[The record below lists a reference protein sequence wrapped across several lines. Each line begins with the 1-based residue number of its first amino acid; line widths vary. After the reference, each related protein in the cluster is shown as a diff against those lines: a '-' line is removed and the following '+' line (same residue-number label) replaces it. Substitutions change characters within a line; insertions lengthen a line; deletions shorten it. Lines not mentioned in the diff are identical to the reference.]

1 MFSLVLVLC
10 SSLNAQE
17 KMSAYTQLMLNSY
30 KNVEEESLSS
40 AMKMQLLSGVKTKA
54 HTAKAIIAL
63 QENVEAPLDELAS
76 LGVSVECVINRYI
89 TASIPVDCF
98 EAVANLDAVRE
109 VSMAKPITLANDAAR
124 RLSKVDGVHKG
135 EFLPSAFNGE
145 GVLLGVVDSGIE
157 FNHINFKNEDG
168 STRIKIAGVYD
179 PSYEAYNI
187 YYNPEQI
194 ATLTTD
200 YTGTSHGTHVA
211 GIAGG
216 GYKANG
222 YYGMAPSAD
231 LGFFGLENNL
241 YDTDIINGIFWIFNQ
256 AESENKPSVV
266 NVSIGSTMGPHD
278 GTSYFN
284 QLVDEMCGAGK
295 IVVAASGNNGNERV
309 YLNKKFDAYTKEVAS
324 IINYSGTNYTSMVD
338 AWSNDATQ
346 VGVQMFIY
354 DRMSGTEIYS
364 SEIFMPDSLTYQEYM
379 WTSKDSKVKD
389 YFSGTIGVGSQLS
402 PNNNRYS
409 VMALISGSTK
419 NTNYRVGIRFIGK
432 EGSEMHA
439 WVYPTPTEF
448 TSSGGLNYEEG
459 TSFNSFNDMACGSS
473 VISVGSYNSKK
484 SFTGIGDDGIA
495 GTGTY
500 PFSYNMTVGDVSD
513 FTGYGVDFNGR
524 VHPDIVAPGFSLVS
538 SVNSYDSETVSSN
551 YKVLIDEVQIEGE
564 WSKYYWGDMM
574 GTSMASPVVT
584 GAVALMLQANPNLTP
599 AQVREI
605 LKSTAARDFYMSMSS
620 SEQWGAGKLD
630 VKAAVTKALQIT
642 SIKDISMPE
651 EVVMLYPNPSDG
663 RFAIYV
669 GDTQE
674 IVNISIYSMNGS
686 MVYNEKSVPYN
697 GLIEVDVTDTVIK
710 GVYAVKVGNNE
721 INYSSRLII
730 K

>member
-1 MFSLVLVLC
+1 M
-10 SSLNAQE
+10 
-17 KMSAYTQLMLNSY
+17 
-30 KNVEEESLSS
+30 
-40 AMKMQLLSGVKTKA
+40 
-54 HTAKAIIAL
+54 
-63 QENVEAPLDELAS
+63 
-76 LGVSVECVINRYI
+76 
-89 TASIPVDCF
+89 
-98 EAVANLDAVRE
+98 
-109 VSMAKPITLANDAAR
+109 
-124 RLSKVDGVHKG
+124 
-135 EFLPSAFNGE
+135 
-145 GVLLGVVDSGIE
+145 
-157 FNHINFKNEDG
+157 
-168 STRIKIAGVYD
+168 
-179 PSYEAYNI
+179 
-187 YYNPEQI
+187 
-194 ATLTTD
+194 
-200 YTGTSHGTHVA
+200 
-211 GIAGG
+211 
-216 GYKANG
+216 
-222 YYGMAPSAD
+222 
-231 LGFFGLENNL
+231 
-241 YDTDIINGIFWIFNQ
+241 
-256 AESENKPSVV
+256 
-266 NVSIGSTMGPHD
+266 
-278 GTSYFN
+278 
-284 QLVDEMCGAGK
+284 
-295 IVVAASGNNGNERV
+295 
-309 YLNKKFDAYTKEVAS
+309 
-324 IINYSGTNYTSMVD
+324 
-338 AWSNDATQ
+338 
-346 VGVQMFIY
+346 
-354 DRMSGTEIYS
+354 
-364 SEIFMPDSLTYQEYM
+364 
-379 WTSKDSKVKD
+379 
-389 YFSGTIGVGSQLS
+389 
-402 PNNNRYS
+402 
-409 VMALISGSTK
+409 
-419 NTNYRVGIRFIGK
+419 
-432 EGSEMHA
+432 
-439 WVYPTPTEF
+439 
-448 TSSGGLNYEEG
+448 
-459 TSFNSFNDMACGSS
+459 
-473 VISVGSYNSKK
+473 ISVGSYNSKK

-630 VKAAVTKALQIT
+630 VKAAVTKALQTT

-674 IVNISIYSMNGS
+674 IVNISIYNMNGS